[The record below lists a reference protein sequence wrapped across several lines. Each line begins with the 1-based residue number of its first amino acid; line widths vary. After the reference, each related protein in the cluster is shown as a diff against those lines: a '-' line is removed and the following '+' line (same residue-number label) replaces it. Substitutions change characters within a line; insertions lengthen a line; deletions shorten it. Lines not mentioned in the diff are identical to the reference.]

1 MILSLFSITVKA
13 CEFTMEQFK
22 IHKLKVQ
29 ALIIMV
35 VKNKFIETICEIDN
49 LIDTWKVL
57 KNIFE
62 VRNLSQILLLS
73 TRLYNIE

>member
-1 MILSLFSITVKA
+1 
-13 CEFTMEQFK
+13 
-22 IHKLKVQ
+22 
-29 ALIIMV
+29 MV

-73 TRLYNIE
+73 TRLYNIEMIEGSLIKEYL

>member
-1 MILSLFSITVKA
+1 
-13 CEFTMEQFK
+13 
-22 IHKLKVQ
+22 
-29 ALIIMV
+29 MV

-73 TRLYNIE
+73 TRLYNIEW